1 MKGNPLDEEVMEHL
15 EKRIHEIFNLIDEN
29 NDGTLTLSEYVK
41 ALQKNPQ
48 VMDIFEFLK
57 KGVT

>member
-15 EKRIHEIFNLIDEN
+15 EKRINEIFNLIDEN
-29 NDGTLTLSEYVK
+29 NDGTLTLSEYVN

>member
-29 NDGTLTLSEYVK
+29 NDGTLTLSEYVN